1 MIYKFSYYHI
11 YVQSNLRFAIAIAR
25 EEKRH
30 RNATHRD
37 VGRPM
42 SLCSIF
48 EQSDVGL
55 ASAADAA
62 RVADGRYVNCGD
74 LDLDIWLVFVL
85 C

>member
-1 MIYKFSYYHI
+1 
-11 YVQSNLRFAIAIAR
+11 
-25 EEKRH
+25 
-30 RNATHRD
+30 
-37 VGRPM
+37 M

-62 RVADGRYVNCGD
+62 RVADGSDVNCGD
-74 LDLDIWLVFVL
+74 LDLDICLVFVL